1 MHFRNPYKEPPD
13 FAILAECYPKLRQ
26 YLIPGRDGH
35 TTIDFWNNDAQR
47 ALTEALML
55 RDFSIRLT
63 LPSERLCPP
72 VRTAKVMRAA
82 PQNIGTVNLIPRLNY
97 ILWLQDIVR
106 HSPATLDGTV
116 RGLDV
121 GTGASAIYP
130 LLGCKLESKWTF
142 IATDIDKT
150 SYESALLNVARNDLQ
165 ERIKVQLSDA
175 DAPLFK
181 LLEDS
186 SAVFSFTMCNPP
198 FYATA
203 EEVSRSAEMKHLPPN
218 AACTGADIEMITD
231 GGEARFVRRM
241 VEESLQHPLRC
252 RWYTSM
258 LGKLSSLMEIVDD
271 LKGNNVDNYAITE
284 FTQGQTRRWAVGWS
298 FYRDRLP
305 DSIARIENPN
315 PMVQGLLPGRNTV
328 IQPLKNKTCS
338 DPEVLMGVINEIKD
352 VWVQQKQAAEWDDSD
367 VPWKLIVEVT
377 GDTWSRKARR
387 ANKSSQTKLNVEME
401 NCEKGTAVSVFSVG
415 WKNDGGSLLVFQWIR
430 GEDGALFMSFS
441 SYVTRKVQDVI

>member
-13 FAILAECYPKLRQ
+13 FAILAEFYPKLRQ

-35 TTIDFWNNDAQR
+35 TAINFRNNDAQR

-63 LPSERLCPP
+63 LPAERLCPP
-72 VRTAKVMRAA
+72 V
-82 PQNIGTVNLIPRLNY
+82 PNRLNY

-130 LLGCKLESKWTF
+130 LLACKLESKWTF
-142 IATDIDKT
+142 IATDVDKT
-150 SYESALLNVARNDLQ
+150 SYKSALLNVARNDLQ

-181 LLEDS
+181 LLAVEDS
-186 SAVFSFTMCNPP
+186 STVFSFTMCNPP

-203 EEVSRSAEMKHLPPN
+203 EEVSRSAEMKHFPPN
-218 AACTGADIEMITD
+218 AACTGADVEMITN

-241 VEESLQHPLRC
+241 VEESSQHPLRC

-271 LKGNNVDNYAITE
+271 LKGNSVDNYAITE

-305 DSIARIENPN
+305 DSIARIGNPN
-315 PMVQGLLPGRNTV
+315 PTIQGLLPGRNTV

-352 VWVQQKQAAEWDDSD
+352 VSVQQKQAAEWDDSD
-367 VPWKLIVEVT
+367 VPLKLIVEVT

-387 ANKSSQTKLNVEME
+387 ANKSSQTKLDVEME
-401 NCEKGTAVSVFSVG
+401 NWEKGTAVSVFSVG
-415 WKNDGGSLLVFQWIR
+415 WKSDGGSLLVFQWVR
-430 GEDGALFMSFS
+430 GEDRALFMSFS
-441 SYVTRKVQDVI
+441 SYVTRKVQDVT

>member
-13 FAILAECYPKLRQ
+13 FAILAECYPKLRK
-26 YLIPGRDGH
+26 YLIPGHDGH
-35 TTIDFWNNDAQR
+35 TTINFWNNDAQR

-63 LPSERLCPP
+63 LPAERLCPP
-72 VRTAKVMRAA
+72 V
-82 PQNIGTVNLIPRLNY
+82 PNRLNY

-181 LLEDS
+181 LLAVEDS
-186 SAVFSFTMCNPP
+186 STVFSFTMCNPP

-203 EEVSRSAEMKHLPPN
+203 EEVSRSTEMKHLPPN
-218 AACTGADIEMITD
+218 AVCTGADVEMITD
-231 GGEARFVRRM
+231 GGEARFVRLM

-258 LGKLSSLMEIVDD
+258 LGKLSSLMEVVDD
-271 LKGNNVDNYAITE
+271 LKSNDVDNYAITE

-305 DSIARIENPN
+305 DWIARIGNPN
-315 PMVQGLLPGRNTV
+315 PTIQGLLPGRNTV
-328 IQPLKNKTCS
+328 IQPLKSKTYC
-338 DPEVLMGVINEIKD
+338 DPRVLMGVINEIKD
-352 VWVQQKQAAEWDDSD
+352 ASVQQKQTAEWDDSD
-367 VPWKLIVEVT
+367 APLKLIVEVT

-387 ANKSSQTKLNVEME
+387 ANKSSQTKFNAEME
-401 NCEKGTAVSVFSVG
+401 KWEKGIAVSVFSVE

-430 GEDGALFMSFS
+430 GEDRALFMSFS
-441 SYVTRKVQDVI
+441 SYVTRKVQDII